1 MAFVQIIEF
10 PTSRIDE
17 MRALDGEWEA
27 ATKGRRTATRSTLC
41 ADRDRPGVCVMMVEF
56 PSYEAAMENSR
67 LPETNRI
74 AEQMQKLSDGEPTFR
89 NLDVVETHGLK

>member
-1 MAFVQIIEF
+1 
-10 PTSRIDE
+10 
-17 MRALDGEWEA
+17 
-27 ATKGRRTATRSTLC
+27 
-41 ADRDRPGVCVMMVEF
+41 MMVEF

-89 NLDVVETHGLK
+89 NLDVVETHELK